1 MSVRRHLGLDG
12 SQDADGQAGGVLAE
26 ARRRW
31 PVWCS
36 ADPVL
41 GVVVDVVEL
50 PGWLRGADPAAA
62 DEVLAALAWWSAP
75 SGGDD
80 VAATGV
86 LAWLLVPAACR
97 IAARLQGMS
106 PRIDEVVASEL
117 WLQARTVGQVPGRR
131 RVAANIALNT
141 RREVVT
147 RLGRGG
153 GATWARTCVVD
164 PTSATWRDL
173 DALDEGSP
181 AVDRAAG
188 ADGVGAFLGRA
199 VWSSVITEADRDL
212 LLAAAAAAGELRIPL
227 GAGGGM
233 TTPTVAQVIGPQFGL
248 SARVARRRTGRALG
262 ALREIAAAGT
272 LGSAHLGEKVP
283 A

>member
-1 MSVRRHLGLDG
+1 
-12 SQDADGQAGGVLAE
+12 
-26 ARRRW
+26 
-31 PVWCS
+31 
-36 ADPVL
+36 L
-41 GVVVDVVEL
+41 GVVADVVEL
-50 PGWLRGADPAAA
+50 PGWLRGADPADA

-106 PRIDEVVASEL
+106 ARIDEVVASEL

-181 AVDRAAG
+181 AVQRAETADRVSA
-188 ADGVGAFLGRA
+188 VLGRA
-199 VWSSVITEADRDL
+199 VRSSVITEADRDL
-212 LLAAAAAAGELRIPL
+212 LWAAAAAAGELRISL
-227 GAGGGM
+227 RAGGGM

-248 SARVARRRTGRALG
+248 SARVARRRTGRALR
-262 ALREIAAAGT
+262 ALREIAAATGT
-272 LGSAHLGEKVP
+272 LSSPHQHLEERVP